1 MNPILAV
8 VLIIVALAAGAA
20 IGGFIAYKKGVDEG
34 IERRKQQ
41 AEALI
46 GSAEKE
52 AERILSDADKD
63 AESKK
68 KGALIEAKDEIH
80 KLRSEADK
88 EIKDRRADLS
98 RQERRVQQKEEN
110 LDRKTDNL
118 EKKEDSLNQKIK
130 SAEEKLKEAES
141 IKKSQMD
148 ILERIS
154 EFTKDQAKEYI
165 ISKLEDDLVHE
176 KAVKVAAYEQQIK
189 DECQE
194 KARNYV
200 SLAIANSAPV
210 TRARS
215 LPVRL
220 FQRLFSA
227 VPPTMPPRQRFPL

>member
-8 VLIIVALAAGAA
+8 VLIVVALAAGAA
-20 IGGFIAYKKGVDEG
+20 VGGLIAYKKGVNEG

-110 LDRKTDNL
+110 LDRRKTASSTASQ
-118 EKKEDSLNQKIK
+118 SLK
-130 SAEEKLKEAES
+130 
-141 IKKSQMD
+141 M
-148 ILERIS
+148 
-154 EFTKDQAKEYI
+154 
-165 ISKLEDDLVHE
+165 
-176 KAVKVAAYEQQIK
+176 
-189 DECQE
+189 
-194 KARNYV
+194 
-200 SLAIANSAPV
+200 
-210 TRARS
+210 
-215 LPVRL
+215 
-220 FQRLFSA
+220 A
-227 VPPTMPPRQRFPL
+227 VPSKVRMSFISAGILLR